1 MAPPHTPF
9 QAVAKKT
16 LRNFQVVGALFASPG
31 GAEIAAGDEVRL
43 FLNQV
48 ANPAFPEYVDG
59 VAQNPIKRINL
70 VSNGCIQEGTSYT
83 FEYEA
88 DDLDGA
94 ATQLNVCDVTD
105 VSVRACCEVLRDALD
120 EEIAARTAADT
131 TLQENIDEV
140 QDDLDTWD
148 VIELS
153 AAPVNGTT
161 GRKQIT
167 TQTVIGTVATGGS
180 MTLTVTA
187 AGLTGSPLTISF
199 NVDSGDIPSAV
210 AAKAA
215 AALEANA
222 AVAARF
228 DVDNIGADFAL
239 TRKVEAANDGTLN
252 LAIANGTATGVTPD
266 SSSTATQ
273 TGIATVAGTVA
284 ARIGQHA
291 QWGPRVWEA
300 IDTSPSTWRE
310 ITTVLNSARHDS
322 AITGLTGGGGTKLD
336 GLVVTTTHDLGR
348 QELAYDSATDLT
360 YPMRLIAGTDAEDG
374 IYVVRPD
381 NYGVTN
387 PDGSTN
393 NLVWS
398 FRPFATPSAAIIDAT
413 RGGNFSND
421 FGMVVIFGEDG
432 ELFCSGFITLYG
444 SNSNRATLANEDLT
458 DHREVHFPNATGT
471 MGLYPVVTATTPL
484 SGFTLTADRYE
495 DQTRYLTP
503 AGTLASGTL
512 NLPSAANSRVG
523 QIVRLWSTHIV
534 SSMTVAV
541 TGGGTIRGGAITASA
556 IAADTPYAWQCVST
570 AGTGTWIRLQ

>member
-48 ANPAFPEYVDG
+48 ANPSFPEYVDG
-59 VAQNPIKRINL
+59 VAQNPIKRVNL

-94 ATQLNVCDVTD
+94 ATQLNVCDITD

-120 EEIAARTAADT
+120 AEIEARTDADT
-131 TLQENIDEV
+131 ALQENIDEV

-153 AAPVNGTT
+153 AAPVNGTA

-187 AGLTGSPLTISF
+187 AGLTGSPLAISF

-215 AALEANA
+215 AALEANV
-222 AVAARF
+222 AVAAMF
-228 DVDNIGADFAL
+228 EVDNIGADFAL
-239 TRKVEAANDGTLN
+239 TRKVEVANDGTLN

-266 SSSTATQ
+266 ATSTATQ
-273 TGIATVAGTVA
+273 SGIATVAGTVA

-300 IDTSPSTWRE
+300 IDTSPNTWRE
-310 ITTVLNSARHDS
+310 ITTVLNSARHDP
-322 AITGLTGGGGTKLD
+322 AIGGFTGGGTGNLD

-348 QELAYDSATDLT
+348 MEIVDVSGQIHFMELEE
-360 YPMRLIAGTDAEDG
+360 GTAVDDVP
-374 IYVVRPD
+374 YFVRPD

-393 NLVWS
+393 NLVWK
-398 FRPFATPSAAIIDAT
+398 FRPAATLSAAILDAT
-413 RGGNFSND
+413 VGGNGNGD
-421 FGMVVIFGEDG
+421 
-432 ELFCSGFITLYG
+432 
-444 SNSNRATLANEDLT
+444 EDLVPRYGADGDLT
-458 DHREVHFPNATGT
+458 CSSSLKIAHSSLPFTATISSSNLSASRLLGLPNAAGTLGLYSSVVLASPLTGT
-471 MGLYPVVTATTPL
+471 IVNVA
-484 SGFTLTADRYE
+484 RYE
-495 DQTRYLTP
+495 DQTQYLTP
-503 AGTLASGTL
+503 AGTLATL
-512 NLPSAANSRVG
+512 TFTLPTSANSRVG
-523 QIVRLWSTHIV
+523 QIVRMWSSEIV
-534 SSMTVAV
+534 TTLTVNV
-541 TGGGTIRGGAITASA
+541 SGGGTIFGAALTA
-556 IAADTPYAWQCVST
+556 AAANTPYAWQCVST

>member
-1 MAPPHTPF
+1 M
-9 QAVAKKT
+9 AKKT
-16 LRNFQVVGALFASPG
+16 LRNFQVPGALFQSPG

-48 ANPAFPEYVDG
+48 SNPDFPEYVDAL
-59 VAQNPIKRINL
+59 AQNPITRVSL
-70 VSNGCIQEGTSYT
+70 VSGGCVVEGTSYT

-105 VSVRACCEVLRDALD
+105 ATARACCEVLRDELD
-120 EEIAARTAADT
+120 AEIAARTAADSA
-131 TLQENIDEV
+131 LQDNIDEV

-148 VIELS
+148 VLELT
-153 AAPVNGTT
+153 AAPSNGTT

-187 AGLTGSPLTISF
+187 AGLTGSPLAISF

-215 AALEANA
+215 AALSGNA
-222 AVAARF
+222 AVAALF

-266 SSSTATQ
+266 ATSTATQ
-273 TGIATVAGTVA
+273 TGIATVAGTAA
-284 ARIGQHA
+284 ARVGQHA

-310 ITTVLNSARHDS
+310 ITTVLNSAHHDP
-322 AITGLTGGGGTKLD
+322 AITGLTGGGSTKLD
-336 GLVVTTTHDLGR
+336 GLAVTTTHDLGR
-348 QELAYDSATDLT
+348 FEIVDVGGVAYG
-360 YPMRLIAGTDAEDG
+360 MELIAGTDAENTP
-374 IYVVRPD
+374 YTVRPD
-381 NYGVTN
+381 NYGAAN

-393 NLVWS
+393 NLTWKL
-398 FRPFATPSAAIIDAT
+398 RPAATLSAAVLDASA
-413 RGGNFSND
+413 GGNGSPD
-421 FGMVVIFGEDG
+421 EGLVVE
-432 ELFCSGFITLYG
+432 YG
-444 SNSNRATLANEDLT
+444 SNGSLAATYQFSLTDAVTEEAFVLLASSHMNGTRTVNPPDNNGTLAL
-458 DHREVHFPNATGT
+458 FPVIVAAT
-471 MGLYPVVTATTPL
+471 PTT
-484 SGFTLTADRYE
+484 GFTINVDRYS
-495 DQTRYLTP
+495 DQTHYLTP
-503 AGTLASGTL
+503 AGVLATGAFV
-512 NLPSAANSRVG
+512 LPTATTSRVG
-523 QIVRLWSTHIV
+523 QMVRLWTTQNITAGTV
-534 SSMTVAV
+534 SVS
-541 TGGGTIRGGAITASA
+541 GGGTILGTAITAATISA
-556 IAADTPYAWQCVST
+556 NTPYAWQCVST